1 MKLANLF
8 RTLSNRQHALQH
20 AKGVEAQAQQAVH
33 AAGSHVK
40 EVEPRAT
47 RLLAQ
52 MQDAHLRGM
61 AETQS
66 VANQAHQD
74 SQNKLQAAS
83 GDGREQCIEST
94 TGIGS

>member
-40 EVEPRAT
+40 EVKPRAT
-47 RLLAQ
+47 QLLAQ
-52 MQDAHLRGM
+52 MQDAHLR
-61 AETQS
+61 
-66 VANQAHQD
+66 
-74 SQNKLQAAS
+74 L
-83 GDGREQCIEST
+83 
-94 TGIGS
+94 